1 MFYPEPSGGVELV
14 DDERAQ
20 GELYALHCPE
30 CGDEVVVSR
39 LEVEDELGR
48 ETVFLFSCKNGDF
61 SVGATTAMV
70 DKIVA
75 EIIVS
80 QLG

>member
-1 MFYPEPSGGVELV
+1 MVA
-14 DDERAQ
+14 DESTQ
-20 GELYALHCPE
+20 GECHALRCPE
-30 CGDEVVVSR
+30 CGGEVVVKR

-48 ETVFLFSCKNGDF
+48 ETVFSFSCENGDF
-61 SVGATTAMV
+61 SVGATAAMV

-80 QLG
+80 RLGR